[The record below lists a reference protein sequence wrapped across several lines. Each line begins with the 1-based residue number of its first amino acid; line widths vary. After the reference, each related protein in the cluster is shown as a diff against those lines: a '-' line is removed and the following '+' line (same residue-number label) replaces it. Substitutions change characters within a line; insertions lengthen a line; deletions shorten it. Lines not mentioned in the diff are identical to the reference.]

1 MRIAIVVGLAL
12 LGAATGHAAKLP
24 PPMKMNLIQASCVS
38 LQTGNGQPCS
48 STFTFTAGQVVMKAI
63 KQPQPT
69 CPKTSKPTE
78 APGGTITMKGVTKS
92 GAPFSGNLDAQVFFK
107 TTFGADPTGNC
118 ELANLSTGNLLSLI
132 GTVECKSG
140 KCKGTVY
147 PIACLPPQCA
157 DTSITSEFGS
167 VRVDAI
173 GQSFGPIHVFD
184 DAGNPLATP
193 GSALAGSAKP

>member
-1 MRIAIVVGLAL
+1 MRIAIVIGLGLAAVAQA
-12 LGAATGHAAKLP
+12 GKLP

-38 LQTGNGQPCS
+38 LQTGNGVPCS
-48 STFTFTAGQVVMKAI
+48 STFTFTAGQVVMKSL

-69 CPKTSKPTE
+69 CPKTGKPTE

-92 GAPFSGNLDAQVFFK
+92 GAPFTGSLDAQVFFK

-118 ELANLSTGNLLSLI
+118 ELANLSTGNFLSLT
-132 GTVECKSG
+132 GTVECKNG

-147 PIACLPPQCA
+147 PIACLSPQCA
-157 DTSITSEFGS
+157 DTPIFSEFGS
-167 VRVDAI
+167 VKVEAT
-173 GQSFGPIHVFD
+173 GQSFGPIVVFD

-193 GSALAGSAKP
+193 GSALAGGAKP